1 MSSLLVHALSLLTLL
16 FSHFTFYSLIF
27 FLFVYLPFFLCYL
40 SIFFYVSC
48 YSSFLLFT
56 VHGKGFFI
64 LLAMIR
70 FTVLPLNYFWPIVGV
85 HPGLP
90 TGLLAAQPPPLPCT
104 SCAIFHSQTKGVL
117 FYFLVFRRIPIQLRA
132 GYSLLLIPIACTW

>member
-1 MSSLLVHALSLLTLL
+1 MSSLLVHALLLLTLL

-48 YSSFLLFT
+48 YSSFLLFPM
-56 VHGKGFFI
+56 HGKGFFI

-132 GYSLLLIPIACTW
+132 GYSLLLIPIACT

>member
-1 MSSLLVHALSLLTLL
+1 MSSQLVHALSLLFFSLHFLLSYFLSFCLSSLFPL
-16 FSHFTFYSLIF
+16 FSISLF
-27 FLFVYLPFFLCYL
+27 
-40 SIFFYVSC
+40 FFYVSC

-132 GYSLLLIPIACTW
+132 GYSLLLIPIACT